1 VKFPQVPV
9 GERFDYQGETLVK
22 IGPMTA
28 CNECGGNPRLIPRSA
43 VVTPVGATPEV
54 PPVAP
59 ILTPALVR
67 EALAAFDERLR
78 SAIGALDQADRGPI
92 EAALEASRRDLA
104 ERLGLGADPN
114 P

>member
-1 VKFPQVPV
+1 VKFPEVPV
-9 GERFDYQGETLVK
+9 GGRFRYQGETLIK

-28 CNECGGNPRLIPRSA
+28 CNERGGEARLIPRSA
-43 VVTPVGATPEV
+43 VVTPAGATPEV

-67 EALAAFDERLR
+67 KALAAFDERLR
-78 SAIGALDQADRGPI
+78 SAIGALDHADRGPI
-92 EAALEASRRDLA
+92 EAALEAARRDLA
-104 ERLGLGADPN
+104 ERLGLGADPG

>member
-9 GERFDYQGETLVK
+9 GGRFDYQGETLIK

-28 CNECGGNPRLIPRSA
+28 CNERGGDARLIPRSA
-43 VVTPVGATPEV
+43 VVTPVGATPEAQ
-54 PPVAP
+54 PVAS
-59 ILTPALVR
+59 ILTQALVR

-78 SAIGALDQADRGPI
+78 SALGALDQAERAPI
-92 EAALEASRRDLA
+92 EAALETARRELA
-104 ERLGLGADPN
+104 ARLGLGADPN

>member
-9 GERFDYQGETLVK
+9 GGRFDYQGETLVK

-28 CNECGGNPRLIPRSA
+28 CNEAGGDARLIPRSA
-43 VVTPVGATPEV
+43 VVAPVGATPEAQ
-54 PPVAP
+54 PVVP

-67 EALAAFDERLR
+67 EALAACDARLR
-78 SAIGALDQADRGPI
+78 SAIGALDQADRYPI
-92 EAALEASRRDLA
+92 EAALTAARRELA
-104 ERLGLGADPN
+104 ERLGLGADPS